1 MRLLSSFLLLHLLQL
16 LLLVTRPSWAK
27 GDNVTEPEVLPSPEL
42 WSDWSDQPLCPLW
55 GPMEG
60 FYSEGIQAGR
70 VGLIKETRRRM
81 MMIYVDIFSVPG
93 KVVATGQVRPTI
105 RPDGK
110 VSEPSVQHQL
120 CQPDDTSSDGLSHT
134 NVRISHCLCLLD

>member
-1 MRLLSSFLLLHLLQL
+1 MRLLRSFLLLHLLQL
-16 LLLVTRPSWAK
+16 LLLVTR

-93 KVVATGQVRPTI
+93 KVVATGQVRPTV

>member
-1 MRLLSSFLLLHLLQL
+1 MRLLSTFLLLHLLQH

-70 VGLIKETRRRM
+70 VGLIKET
-81 MMIYVDIFSVPG
+81 MMIYGYFLSIWEG
-93 KVVATGQVRPTI
+93 GGYKTRL
-105 RPDGK
+105 
-110 VSEPSVQHQL
+110 PS
-120 CQPDDTSSDGLSHT
+120 CQ
-134 NVRISHCLCLLD
+134 I